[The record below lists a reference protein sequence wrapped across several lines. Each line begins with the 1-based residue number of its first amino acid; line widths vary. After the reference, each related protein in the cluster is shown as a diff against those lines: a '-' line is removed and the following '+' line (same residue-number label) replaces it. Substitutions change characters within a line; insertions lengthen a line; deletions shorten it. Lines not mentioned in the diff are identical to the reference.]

1 MKYNIWH
8 IDAYS
13 GWSDYDGP
21 CDCNRHE
28 DIIMDASF
36 NKKDVLNMYSATLTG
51 RSTAIAKCEIIGSG
65 VIEKPNAQ

>member
-1 MKYNIWH
+1 MKQFKIWH

-21 CDCNRHE
+21 GDCNIHK

-36 NKKDVLNMYSATLTG
+36 TKKQVVNMYMSLLNG
-51 RSTAIAKCEIIGSG
+51 RETAIAKCECIGEG
-65 VIEKPNAQ
+65 EIDC